1 MLSTALAIPSTQE
14 RPLTCPTP
22 RTPGTISGS
31 YTVDPVHS
39 SVGFAVRYMGVST
52 FRNNFS
58 DVEARLSDEGGELK
72 LEGSAK
78 VESIGITAPEQFRAH
93 VLGGDFFDVD
103 NHPEITFRSTRVQL
117 NDDAIAQVEG
127 ELTIKGVTRP
137 LTATGTW
144 QGDTADAFCG
154 ERAALQLETTVD
166 RTEFGLN
173 WNAPLPAGGNA
184 LADDV
189 TLTIELNLVKEG

>member
-1 MLSTALAIPSTQE
+1 MPDTT
-14 RPLTCPTP
+14 
-22 RTPGTISGS
+22 TPGTVSGT

-58 DVEARLSDEGGELK
+58 DVEARLTDEGGELQ
-72 LEGSAK
+72 LEGKAK

-93 VLGGDFFDVD
+93 VLSGEFFDVE
-103 NHPEITFRSTRVQL
+103 NHPDIAFRSTTVKL
-117 NDDAIAQVEG
+117 DDDATATVEG
-127 ELTIKGVTRP
+127 ELTIKGIARP
-137 LTATGTW
+137 LTANGTW
-144 QGDTADAFCG
+144 QGDTAHAFGG

-189 TLTIELNLVKEG
+189 TLTIELNLIKES

>member
-1 MLSTALAIPSTQE
+1 MPDTS
-14 RPLTCPTP
+14 
-22 RTPGTISGS
+22 TPGTISGS
-31 YTVDPVHS
+31 YTVDPIHS

-52 FRNNFS
+52 FRSNFS
-58 DVEARLSDEGGELK
+58 DIEARLSEEGGQIK

-93 VLGGDFFDVD
+93 VLGGDFFDAE
-103 NHPEITFRSTRVQL
+103 NHPEITFRSTDVQL
-117 NDDAIAQVEG
+117 SDDAIARVEG
-127 ELTIKGVTRP
+127 ELTIKGITRP
-137 LTATGTW
+137 LSATGTW
-144 QGDTADAFCG
+144 QGDTAHAFGG

-184 LADDV
+184 LDNEV
-189 TLTIELNLVKEG
+189 TLTIELNLVKES

>member
-1 MLSTALAIPSTQE
+1 MPDTS
-14 RPLTCPTP
+14 
-22 RTPGTISGS
+22 TPGTVAGT

-52 FRNNFS
+52 FRSNFS
-58 DVEARLSDEGGELK
+58 DVEARLSDEGGQLQ
-72 LEGSAK
+72 LEGKAK
-78 VESIGITAPEQFRAH
+78 VESIGITAPEQFRGH
-93 VLGGDFFDVD
+93 VLSGEFFDVE
-103 NHPEITFRSTRVQL
+103 NHPEITFRSTSVEL
-117 NDDAIAQVEG
+117 NDDATARVEG

-137 LTATGTW
+137 LSATGTW
-144 QGDTADAFCG
+144 QGDTAHAFGG

-184 LADDV
+184 LDNDV
-189 TLTIELNLVKEG
+189 TLTIELNLVKES

>member
-1 MLSTALAIPSTQE
+1 MPDTS
-14 RPLTCPTP
+14 
-22 RTPGTISGS
+22 TPGTISGT

-52 FRNNFS
+52 FRSNFS
-58 DVEARLSDEGGELK
+58 EVEARLSTDEGGQVQ

-78 VESIGITAPEQFRAH
+78 VESIGITAPEQFRGH
-93 VLGGDFFDVD
+93 VLSGEFFDVE
-103 NHPEITFRSTRVQL
+103 NHPEITFRSTDVQL
-117 NDDAIAQVEG
+117 NDDATARVEG

-137 LTATGTW
+137 LSATGTW
-144 QGDTADAFCG
+144 QGDTAHAFGG

-184 LADDV
+184 LDNDV
-189 TLTIELNLVKEG
+189 TLTIELNLVKEA

>member
-1 MLSTALAIPSTQE
+1 MPDTT
-14 RPLTCPTP
+14 
-22 RTPGTISGS
+22 TPGTISGT

-58 DVEARLSDEGGELK
+58 DVEARLSDEGGQLQ
-72 LEGSAK
+72 LEGKAK

-93 VLGGDFFDVD
+93 VLGSDFFDIE
-103 NHPEITFRSTRVQL
+103 NHPEISFRATDIEL
-117 NDDAIAQVEG
+117 NDDAIAKVEG

-137 LTATGTW
+137 VSATGTW
-144 QGDTADAFCG
+144 QGDTAHAFGG

-166 RTEFGLN
+166 RTEFGLT

-184 LADDV
+184 LDHDV
-189 TLTIELNLVKEG
+189 TLNIELNLVKEG